1 MCPSFLPSKYPFR
14 LLPSHFQI
22 QRIPASV
29 LSLSINPFG
38 LSPLRFRLHAILPND
53 FTPIPLPSLSLPT
66 PANILLPLF
75 SAFFPFPYFFRSETC
90 CSQPFGTLLLPALTI
105 SQSFK
110 CLVPANLRVRIGFD
124 VFGWVVVGREM
135 SVDRR

>member
-1 MCPSFLPSKYPFR
+1 MCTSFLPSKYPFR

-22 QRIPASV
+22 QGIPASA

-38 LSPLRFRLHAILPND
+38 LSPLRFCLHAVLPNN
-53 FTPIPLPSLSLPT
+53 FTPIPLPFLSLPT

-75 SAFFPFPYFFRSETC
+75 PAFFPFPYFFRSEAC
-90 CSQPFGTLLLPALTI
+90 CSQSFSTLLLPALTI
-105 SQSFK
+105 PQSFK
-110 CLVPANLRVRIGFD
+110 CLVPADLSIRIGLD
-124 VFGWVVVGREM
+124 VFGWVVVGGEM